1 MFKSILKICV
11 YLRISAFQLD
21 LKMTHLQGQDRA
33 HYVQGMFAR
42 ISGRYDVMNRLMTG
56 GRDGAWRRQVIRLAE
71 LGPNARLL
79 DVATGTGDILIEALK
94 QHPDARAIGSDF
106 TFEMMKAGRD
116 KTGADRIRWNA
127 ADALRLPYPD
137 DTFDVVTSGFGVRN
151 FIDRERAF
159 REQHRV
165 LKPGG
170 RVVCLEISKPP
181 KNLLRPFFLFFF
193 NRIVPFVGG
202 LISGQRD
209 AYTYL
214 PQSVSEF
221 LTPDELKAIMEQAG
235 LRDVTYQ
242 RLMLSTVAIHVGR
255 K

>member
-1 MFKSILKICV
+1 
-11 YLRISAFQLD
+11 
-21 LKMTHLQGQDRA
+21 MTHLQGPERA

-56 GRDGAWRRQVIRLAE
+56 GRDIAWRREVVRLAG
-71 LGPNARLL
+71 LSPDARLL

-94 QHPDARAIGSDF
+94 QQPGVLAIGSDF
-106 TFEMMKAGRD
+106 TFEMMVTGKAKD
-116 KTGADRIRWNA
+116 GAQAIRWNT
-127 ADALRLPYPD
+127 ADALHLPFPD
-137 DTFDVVTSGFGVRN
+137 NAFDAVTSGFGVRN
-151 FIDRERAF
+151 FIDREQAF
-159 REQHRV
+159 REQRRV

-170 RVVCLEISKPP
+170 RVICLEISKPP

-193 NRIVPFVGG
+193 NQIVPFIGG

-214 PQSVSEF
+214 PQSVNEF
-221 LTPDELKAIMEQAG
+221 LTPDELQAIMEHAG
-235 LRDVTYQ
+235 LREVNYK
-242 RLMLSTVAIHVGR
+242 RLMLSTVAIHVGV